1 MREKIGLFI
10 PTLTGGGAQRVA
22 INLASGLVERGCD
35 VEIIVIREEGALVK
49 SVHPKVG
56 IASLSAERTA
66 LSIPSLSWKMYND
79 DFDAIISFM
88 GYVNVCAM
96 ISQYLS
102 FSNHVSIL
110 TEHTTVS
117 AQSGAQGGRG
127 QVVKYLSKILYPVAD
142 AVVGVSEGVKSDI
155 RNSINLQSGQVYR
168 VYNPVVTNELCRLAS
183 ESAKHPWFGNSEPVI
198 LGVGRLIRDKNFEL
212 LIRAF
217 QRLNKRREARLIILG
232 EGPERSKLEQEV
244 RRQGISDRVDMPGF
258 KRNPYCYMSAS
269 DVVAL
274 SSSREGFGNVLVEA
288 MACGTPVV
296 STDCPSG
303 PSEILEGGQWGPL
316 VPVGDAEKLSHAILS
331 ILENPPPSKMLK
343 ERSKDFTNEK
353 AAREYLRIIHSKS
366 NLKKER

>member
-1 MREKIGLFI
+1 MREKIGIFI

-49 SVHPKVG
+49 SVHPKVD
-56 IASLSAERTA
+56 IVSLGAERTA

-96 ISQYLS
+96 ISQFIS
-102 FSNHVSIL
+102 FSDHVSIL
-110 TEHTTVS
+110 TEHTSVS
-117 AQSGAQGGRG
+117 AHSGAQGGRG
-127 QVVKYLSKILYPVAD
+127 YVVQYLSEILYPVAD
-142 AVVGVSEGVKSDI
+142 AVVGVSEGVKNDL
-155 RNSINLQSGQVYR
+155 RKEVNLQDSQVCK
-168 VYNPVVTNELCRLAS
+168 VYNPVVTNELHRLANVS
-183 ESAKHPWFGNSEPVI
+183 VDHPWFGNSEPVI

-217 QRLNKRREARLIILG
+217 QQLNERREARLIILG
-232 EGPERSKLEQEV
+232 EGPERSNLEQEV
-244 RRQGISDRVDMPGF
+244 RHQGISDRVDMPGF

-269 DVVAL
+269 DVVVL

-303 PSEILEGGQWGPL
+303 PSEILEGGKWGPL
-316 VPVGDAEKLSHAILS
+316 VPVGDVDKLSDAIQS
-331 ILENPPPSKMLK
+331 TLEDPPSSMELKM
-343 ERSKDFTNEK
+343 RSKNFTDEK
-353 AAREYLRIIHSKS
+353 IAKKYLKIIRNKS
-366 NLKKER
+366 ISVG